1 MTTGLKKEGA
11 LEALL
16 SGYRLTQLVHV
27 VAKLGVPDQLA
38 LRPHAVEELA
48 LAVGAN
54 ADALHRVLRAL
65 DSLGIFSQAADGKFS
80 LTEEGQRL
88 RSDVADSMH
97 MPAITYGEAWWWQ
110 AWGGLYDAVRSG
122 GTAFDTVHGVDL
134 FSYLSRDPQA
144 AGLFD
149 GIMHGMTTQVAAAVA
164 ALYDFSAT
172 RRLLDIGGGQ
182 GALAAAILRE
192 NPQMSAVLFDRP
204 SVIERADK
212 RLQELGIADRC
223 ELVAGDFFVSVP
235 GGADTVT
242 LKDIIHD
249 WDDERARAILG
260 NIRLAMVKTARLLVI
275 ERLIPPGNAPS
286 YGKLVDVTMLVL
298 TGGRERTEEE
308 YRALLAS
315 AGFATRRVVSV
326 SGETSVI
333 EAEPA

>member
-11 LEALL
+11 LDALL
-16 SGYRLTQLVHV
+16 SGYRLTQLMHV

-38 LRPHAVEELA
+38 RRPQTVEELA

-54 ADALHRVLRAL
+54 ADALHRVVRAL
-65 DSLGIFSQAADGKFS
+65 DSVGIFDQAADGKVS

-97 MPAITYGEAWWWQ
+97 VAAITYGEGWWWQ
-110 AWGGLYDAVRSG
+110 AWGGLYDAVRTG
-122 GTAFDTVHGVDL
+122 GTAFDKVHGIDL
-134 FSYLSRDPQA
+134 FAYLAREPQA
-144 AGLFD
+144 ASLFD
-149 GIMHGMTTQVAAAVA
+149 GIMHGMTTRVAAAVA
-164 ALYDFSAT
+164 RLCDFSAS

-204 SVIERADK
+204 TVIERADK

-223 ELVAGDFFVSVP
+223 ELVGGDFFVSVP

-249 WDDERARAILG
+249 WDDERSRAILS
-260 NIRLAMVKTARLLVI
+260 NIRRAMDKTARLLVI

-298 TGGRERTEEE
+298 TGGRERTEDE

-315 AGFATRRVVSV
+315 SGFTTRRVVPV

-333 EAEPA
+333 EAEPS